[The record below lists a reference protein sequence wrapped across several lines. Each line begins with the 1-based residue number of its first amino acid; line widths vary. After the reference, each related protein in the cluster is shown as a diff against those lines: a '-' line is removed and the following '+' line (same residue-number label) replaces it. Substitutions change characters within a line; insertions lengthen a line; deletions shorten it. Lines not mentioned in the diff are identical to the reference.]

1 MKQMIDNRDMVD
13 KLNDLNHDYQRM
25 RKMGRKRIN
34 KNLTKF
40 NKDRAKEE
48 REIQRKLG
56 AEAWIDL
63 KRISVLEASVWVAVG
78 LLVGFWLGAR

>member
-25 RKMGRKRIN
+25 RKLAKRRIN
-34 KNLTKF
+34 KKVSKF
-40 NKDRAKEE
+40 NKDRAREE

-56 AEAWIDL
+56 GEAWVDVRNEWVL
-63 KRISVLEASVWVAVG
+63 KCIWIG
-78 LLVGFWLGAR
+78 IGMILGMWIF